1 MTAIERAARAL
12 YAITPQTIDVF
23 TRDCANPK
31 AGVSRETRPMPW
43 DDLDEEAR
51 APFVNSARA
60 VLEAIREPSEGMV
73 KEGAYQIPC
82 GQGVEE
88 GPPNASDAKDC
99 WQAMIDAALSE
110 KPE

>member
-1 MTAIERAARAL
+1 MTPLERAARAL
-12 YAITPQTIDVF
+12 CTD
-23 TRDCANPK
+23 RDPGDTSGGPHPSGTWIEK
-31 AGVSRETRPMPW
+31 G
-43 DDLDEEAR
+43 EAWWTGY
-51 APFVNSARA
+51 VDQARA